1 MVSTRLWKMESAAIA
16 VAVVLT
22 SGSAAARS
30 IEQNVGQPTTS
41 PTKPAK
47 STKPAKRTKKVKPPK
62 ASKTDSRTVTDRVA
76 DSDGDPKVSND
87 SGRLEGDIVVTG
99 LRENVRS
106 ARSAKR
112 RAQQIVDVVLAQD
125 IGKLPDKNVPEA
137 LARVPGVQIDRD
149 RGEGGQ
155 VRIRGLTG
163 VMTTVNGSPTFSA
176 GDRTTYLNDVS
187 SELVAGIEVYKTRT
201 PDQVEGSQTGVINLT
216 LRRPTDFKEGATYSV
231 NLRGDYADQIKRV
244 NPYVSALVAYNA
256 DTEYG
261 KMGFSVNGTWNRV
274 SYQESVKWNGEPA
287 RPGDPRQ
294 IISTGTVPTNIF
306 IPASVGFSGTDGWS
320 KRGAFQVSTEWKPS
334 DRLSF
339 VLEGGY
345 SNAQMLWADSLYIIP
360 LIYSGSAA
368 PPPRLSNIVLNDDGR
383 LVKSLTATTIDPQ
396 GPGRQSWQHE
406 TRNYNA
412 RFSTHYADERVDLT
426 GSINYARSNNYSNN
440 IFHWIRFNRDP
451 VVNVIFNNPDDP
463 RGGNNIELVG
473 VDLLDQS
480 NYRYIDGFDQSRQYT
495 LSAETE
501 YKFDLRLNT
510 FWDPV
515 EYIKVGFRHANRTY
529 DRNYGARAYGN
540 LRLPISGLPDYQ
552 LIKAGQSFQGAGSTT
567 DVNWLIGDSTAIRR
581 NFPALLSQIKN
592 IDPVGL
598 ANYYP
603 RYNPGAFFTGS
614 DGSFAAY
621 GVAHYNMKLLFP
633 IEGDIGARLV
643 NSLTSLAGIQ
653 RTSGFQII
661 NGQRTLVE
669 TSEATNPNGNYF
681 DILPSVN
688 AIVHF
693 TPKLQ
698 LRLAYTGDVGRP
710 SAYDINPAL
719 FLNLENTVQP
729 TASGGNAS
737 LGPVQST
744 KYDASLEWYFG
755 QTGIASIA
763 VWQWNQNGFI
773 TRQTRSEILPE
784 SPNAP
789 VLVNRPYALG
799 RGRHR
804 GVEGR
809 LTSFF
814 SFLPGILSSFGGEA
828 NGTLNLTG
836 VAFPNTNEQGEE
848 VFVYGPFLYVSKYVY
863 NLIGFF
869 EKDGLNIRV
878 AYNWRSRQQARRDAF
893 NPFLNVFIDPI
904 ERLDASI
911 NYDVNKNLTI
921 ALEASN
927 LTRNGVRSY
936 WGTYDVPQDTRFFS
950 RNYALSVRS
959 RF

>member
-1 MVSTRLWKMESAAIA
+1 MVLANADAKAQ
-16 VAVVLT
+16 
-22 SGSAAARS
+22 GSDQ
-30 IEQNVGQPTTS
+30 IIL
-41 PTKPAK
+41 K
-47 STKPAKRTKKVKPPK
+47 SDKSLAKRIKKVKTRTQTGNNTKTISEK
-62 ASKTDSRTVTDRVA
+62 ASDA
-76 DSDGDPKVSND
+76 DGDPKVSNE

-99 LRENVRS
+99 LRENTRS

-155 VRIRGLTG
+155 VRIRGLGG

-176 GDRTTYLNDVS
+176 GDRTTYLNDIS
-187 SELVAGIEVYKTRT
+187 SDLVAGIEVYKSRT
-201 PDQVEGSQTGVINLT
+201 ADQVEGSQTGVINLT
-216 LRRPTDFKEGATYSV
+216 LRRPTDFKLGPTYSL
-231 NLRGDYADQIKRV
+231 NLRGDYADQIKQV
-244 NPYVSALVAYNA
+244 NPYVSALVGYNA

-261 KMGFSVNGTWNRV
+261 RMGFMVNGTWNRV
-274 SYQESVKWNGEPA
+274 RYQESIKWNGQP
-287 RPGDPRQ
+287 DFSWDSRQ
-294 IISTGTVPTNIF
+294 IVSTGTTPTNIY
-306 IPASVGFSGTDGWS
+306 IPRAVGFSGTDGWS
-320 KRGAFQVSTEWKPS
+320 ERGAFQISSEWKPS

-345 SNAQMLWADSLYIIP
+345 AKAKMLWADSTYIIP
-360 LIYSGSAA
+360 ITYSSSPA
-368 PPPRLSNIVLNDDGR
+368 PPPRLSNIVMGDDGR
-383 LVKSLTATTIDPQ
+383 LVRSLTVTTIDPQ

-412 RFSTHYADERVDLT
+412 RFSTRYLDERVDLT
-426 GSINYARSNNYSNN
+426 ASINYARSNNESNN
-440 IFHWIRFNRDP
+440 IFHWIRFNKDP

-473 VDLLDQS
+473 VDLLDPD

-495 LSAETE
+495 YSAETE
-501 YKFDLRLNT
+501 YRTDLRLNT
-510 FWDPV
+510 FWDPID
-515 EYIKVGFRHANRTY
+515 YFKIGFRHANRTY
-529 DRNYGARAYGN
+529 DRGYGARVYTN
-540 LRLPISGLPDYQ
+540 LRLPISNLPDYQ
-552 LIKAGQSFQGAGSTT
+552 LVKTGQSFQGAGSAT

-581 NFPALLSQIKN
+581 NFDAIRQQIGNRNPA
-592 IDPVGL
+592 DL
-598 ANYYP
+598 ARHYP
-603 RYNPGAFFTGS
+603 RYDPGAYFTGS

-621 GVAHYNMKLLFP
+621 GTFHYNVNLLFP
-633 IEGDIGARLV
+633 IEGEVGARLV
-643 NSLTSLAGIQ
+643 NSLTSLQGVQ
-653 RTSGFQII
+653 RTSAFQLI
-661 NGQRTLVE
+661 NGQQTRVE
-669 TSEATNPNGNYF
+669 TSTIINPQGNYF

-698 LRLAYTGDVGRP
+698 LRLSYTGDVGRP
-710 SAYDINPAL
+710 SAYLINPAL

-729 TASGGNAS
+729 TASGGNPN
-737 LGPVQST
+737 LGPTTTT

-755 QTGIASIA
+755 QTGLASVAI
-763 VWQWNQNGFI
+763 WQWNQNGFVARR
-773 TRQTRSEILPE
+773 TLPEILPD
-784 SPNAP
+784 SPNTP
-789 VLVNRPYALG
+789 VLVDRPYALG

-809 LTSFF
+809 VSSFF

-828 NGTLNLTG
+828 NGTLNITRA
-836 VAFPNTNEQGEE
+836 AFPSFDPENNATF
-848 VFVYGPFLYVSKYVY
+848 VFGPYLNVSKYVY

-878 AYNWRSRQQARRDAF
+878 AYNWASRQQRQRNDF
-893 NPFLNVFIDPI
+893 NPYLNIFIDPV

-911 NYDVNKNLTI
+911 NYDVTKNFTV

-927 LTRNGVRSY
+927 LTRNGIRSY
-936 WGTYDVPQDTRFFS
+936 WGTYEVPQDTRFFS
-950 RNYALSVRS
+950 RNFAFSVRS